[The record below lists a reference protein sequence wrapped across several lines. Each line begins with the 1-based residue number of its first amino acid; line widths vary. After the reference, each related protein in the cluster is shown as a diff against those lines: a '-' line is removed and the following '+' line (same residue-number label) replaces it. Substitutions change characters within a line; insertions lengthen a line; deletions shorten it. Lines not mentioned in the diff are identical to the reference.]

1 MGQDFTVI
9 AGIRGRRVTDAAVL
23 GFRCPDDW
31 RRRADLLSAGAVI
44 ATRPAPAFLA
54 VSLALAAPAAAGED
68 AFEGMAG
75 PLAGPSGERLRVDAK
90 GLTLTVPEPDVA
102 LQIGGRL
109 HIDGGAAGF
118 SRPGLPE
125 AFPDTVAVRRAWIEP
140 TLTIGRDWV
149 IAFQYDFA
157 DPMLPIND
165 AFVAWKGVP
174 GTILTL
180 GNMKEPFSLEWLQSN
195 NDTLFVERSV
205 ANALVPERRFG
216 FAAGHHGQAWTA
228 VAGVFGNA
236 ASSGI
241 DGDGVAVAAR
251 ATVAPIMTA
260 DETLHLGLAG
270 VARSRSRSDGAFSF
284 SSPAGASLFER
295 PLVDTGDLPD
305 AASVSRLGIEL
316 AYRRGPFLVQA
327 EYIRAALQP
336 FGGPG
341 QPTAGLDFQGGY
353 VEAAVVL
360 NGAGRAYALT
370 PQGGTAYATFKGVTV
385 PEAQRVTRGGIG
397 VFELAAR
404 YSAVDLN
411 ARGFRGGAEQD
422 VTLGLSW
429 YPEPNLR
436 LTGNLIHGRVRPGD
450 AQSERLGTAPFTVD
464 TVVARLQIA
473 W

>member
-1 MGQDFTVI
+1 MIG
-9 AGIRGRRVTDAAVL
+9 
-23 GFRCPDDW
+23 
-31 RRRADLLSAGAVI
+31 
-44 ATRPAPAFLA
+44 TRPAPAFLA
-54 VSLALAAPAAAGED
+54 VSLALAAPASAGDD
-68 AFEGMAG
+68 AFEGVAG
-75 PLAGPSGERLRVDAK
+75 PYGERLRYDAK
-90 GLTLTVPEPDVA
+90 GLTLTFPEPEVK

-109 HIDGGAAGF
+109 HIDAGAAGF

-125 AFPDTVAVRRAWIEP
+125 AFPDTVAVRRSWIEP

-149 IAFQYDFA
+149 IAFQYDFS

-165 AFVAWKGVP
+165 AFVAWKGLP
-174 GTILTL
+174 DTILTL
-180 GNMKEPFSLEWLQSN
+180 GNMKVPFSLEWLQSN

-205 ANALVPERRFG
+205 ANALVPDRRFG
-216 FAAGHHGQAWTA
+216 VAAGHHGQAWTA

-236 ASSGI
+236 ASNGI
-241 DGDGVAVAAR
+241 VGDGVAVAAR
-251 ATVAPIMTA
+251 ATVAPILEE

-270 VARSRSRSDGAFSF
+270 IYRRRSRSDDAFSF
-284 SSPAGASLFER
+284 SSPAGAALFER

-305 AASVSRLGIEL
+305 TARVSRIGTEF
-316 AYRRGPFLVQA
+316 AYRKGPFLIQA

-341 QPTAGLDFQGGY
+341 APASSLDFQGGY
-353 VEAAVVL
+353 VEAALVL
-360 NGAGRAYALT
+360 NGEGRGYALT
-370 PQGGTAYATFKGVTV
+370 PQGGTTYATFKRVTV
-385 PEAQRVTRGGIG
+385 PEGQRVSRGGIG

-411 ARGFRGGAEQD
+411 VRGFRGGTERD

-436 LTGNLIHGRVRPGD
+436 LIANVIRGRVQPSE
-450 AQSERLGTAPFTVD
+450 AQSDTLGTRPFSVD
-464 TVVARLQIA
+464 TVVARLQIY

>member
-1 MGQDFTVI
+1 MIG
-9 AGIRGRRVTDAAVL
+9 
-23 GFRCPDDW
+23 
-31 RRRADLLSAGAVI
+31 
-44 ATRPAPAFLA
+44 TRTAPAVLA
-54 VSLALAAPAAAGED
+54 VSLALAGPAGAGED
-68 AFEGMAG
+68 ALEGM
-75 PLAGPSGERLRVDAK
+75 AGPSGERLRYDAK
-90 GLTLTVPEPDVA
+90 GLTLTFPEPDVK

-118 SRPGLPE
+118 SRPDLPE
-125 AFPDTVAVRRAWIEP
+125 AFPDNVAVRRAWIEP

-165 AFVAWKGVP
+165 ALVAWKGVP
-174 GTILTL
+174 DTILTL

-195 NDTLFVERSV
+195 NDTLFAERSV

-216 FAAGHHGQAWTA
+216 FAAGHHGKNWTA

-251 ATVAPIMTA
+251 ATVAPIMTG

-270 VARSRSRSDGAFSF
+270 VFRTRSRSDGAFGF
-284 SSPAGASLFER
+284 SSPAGAFLFER

-305 AASVSRLGIEL
+305 AASVSRLGAEL
-316 AYRRGPFLVQA
+316 AYRRGPLLVQA
-327 EYIRAALQP
+327 EYIRAELQP
-336 FGGPG
+336 FPGPG
-341 QPTAGLDFQGGY
+341 QPGAALDFQGGY
-353 VEAAVVL
+353 VEAALVL
-360 NGAGRAYALT
+360 NGEGRAYALT
-370 PQGGTAYATFKGVTV
+370 PQSGTTYATFRGVTV
-385 PEAQRVTRGGIG
+385 PEAQRLSRGGIG

-404 YSAVDLN
+404 YSAVDLD
-411 ARGFRGGAEQD
+411 ARGFRGGMEQD

-436 LTGNLIHGRVRPGD
+436 LIGNVVHGRVRPGE
-450 AQSERLGTAPFTVD
+450 AQSDTLGTRPFSVD
-464 TVVARLQIA
+464 TVIARLQIY